1 MLAILD
7 DMKKFARLIK
17 TLDSTNKTT
26 IKVQALADYFKV
38 AGDTDKVWT
47 IAILSHR
54 RPPRPVNTTLL
65 REWASELANIPLWLF
80 EESYH
85 IVGDLA
91 ETIALVVP
99 STQTST
105 EKSLTR
111 FLKEMIALKKKPDEE
126 KKAYL
131 YENWKV
137 LDYYERFVFCKL
149 ITGSFRIGV
158 SQKLMTRAL
167 AKATDIDEDILAY
180 KLMGNWNPNKISFQE
195 LILEENES
203 DYLSKPYPFYLAYAI
218 EGDVSD
224 LGDVNDWSAEHKWDG
239 IRSQVILRNDE
250 IFVWSRGEELVTDK
264 YPEFGKFVGVIPN
277 GTVIDGEILPFPKE
291 QIGTFND
298 LQKRIGRKTV
308 SKNLLKK
315 VPVILKAY
323 DLLEWE
329 GKDIRN
335 TPFIDRRRLLETL
348 FRSVRP
354 PGRLESAR
362 HRRSRGPASEKVAS
376 RIRQSA
382 GSETDGETIKSIAS
396 KTAPKQAKGTKNK
409 DQPAEMPVSSAV
421 EIPLHLSETIH
432 FNSWEEAAK
441 ERERSREVRSEGLM
455 LKRKDSPYLVG
466 RKKGDWWKWKVDPLT
481 IDAVL
486 TYAMRGHGRR
496 SNLFTDYTF
505 ALWDE
510 KEDGERELVT
520 FAKAYSGL
528 TDAEFRKVDNWIKR
542 NTLERFGPVRSVT
555 PHHVFEIAFE
565 GIAPST
571 RHKSGVATRFPRI
584 LRWRK
589 DKKIEEANT
598 LSDLKR
604 LIPSLTSESG

>member
-1 MLAILD
+1 
-7 DMKKFARLIK
+7 
-17 TLDSTNKTT
+17 
-26 IKVQALADYFKV
+26 
-38 AGDTDKVWT
+38 
-47 IAILSHR
+47 
-54 RPPRPVNTTLL
+54 
-65 REWASELANIPLWLF
+65 
-80 EESYH
+80 
-85 IVGDLA
+85 
-91 ETIALVVP
+91 
-99 STQTST
+99 
-105 EKSLTR
+105 
-111 FLKEMIALKKKPDEE
+111 MIALKKKPDDE

-131 YENWKV
+131 YENWKR
-137 LDYYERFVFCKL
+137 LDYYERFVFTKL

-167 AKATDIDEDILAY
+167 AKATEIDEDILAY
-180 KLMGNWNPNKISFQE
+180 KLMGNWDPNTITFQE

-218 EGDVSD
+218 EGEVDE
-224 LGDVNDWSAEHKWDG
+224 LGDVAEWSAEHKWDG

-264 YPEFGKFVGVIPN
+264 YPEFGAFVDLIPN
-277 GTVIDGEILPFPKE
+277 GTVLDGEILPYLE
-291 QIGTFND
+291 GQIGTFND
-298 LQKRIGRKTV
+298 LQTRIGRKTV
-308 SKNLLKK
+308 SKNLLKN

-323 DLLEWE
+323 DLLEWD

-335 TPFIDRRRLLETL
+335 EPFSKRRELLEQMYK
-348 FRSVRP
+348 RV
-354 PGRLESAR
+354 
-362 HRRSRGPASEKVAS
+362 K
-376 RIRQSA
+376 
-382 GSETDGETIKSIAS
+382 ETTS
-396 KTAPKQAKGTKNK
+396 GT
-409 DQPAEMPVSSAV
+409 V
-421 EIPLHLSETIH
+421 EIPLHLSETIS
-432 FNSWEEAAK
+432 FKSWSEAAK
-441 ERERSREVRSEGLM
+441 ERERSREVHSEGLM

-505 ALWDE
+505 ALWDDAENGE
-510 KEDGERELVT
+510 KELVT

-528 TDAEFRKVDNWIKR
+528 TDAEFRKVDNWIKK

-565 GIAPST
+565 GIALSK

-589 DKKIEEANT
+589 DKKIDEANS
-598 LSDLKR
+598 LADLKSM
-604 LIPSLTSESG
+604 IV

>member
-1 MLAILD
+1 
-7 DMKKFARLIK
+7 MKNFALLIK

-26 IKVQALADYFKV
+26 VKVQALTNYFLK
-38 AGDTDKVWT
+38 ANDADKVWT

-65 REWASELANIPLWLF
+65 RTWASELANIPLWLF

-91 ETIALVVP
+91 ETIALVIP
-99 STQTST
+99 AANQSSD
-105 EKSLTR
+105 KSLTV
-111 FLKEMIALKKKPDEE
+111 FLEEMIALKKKSDDD

-137 LDYYERFVFCKL
+137 LNYYERFVFTKL
-149 ITGSFRIGV
+149 ITGGFRIGV

-167 AKATDIDEDILAY
+167 AKASEIDEDILAY
-180 KLMGNWNPNKISFQE
+180 KLMGNWDPNTISFQQ
-195 LILEENES
+195 LVLEENES

-218 EGDVSD
+218 EGEASD
-224 LGDVNDWSAEHKWDG
+224 LGDINEWSAEHKWDG

-250 IFVWSRGEELVTDK
+250 LFVWSRGEELVTDK
-264 YPEFGKFVGVIPN
+264 YPEFKKFVGVIPN
-277 GTVIDGEILPFPKE
+277 GTVIDGEILPYPNGT
-291 QIGTFND
+291 IGTFND
-298 LQKRIGRKTV
+298 LQTRIGRKNI
-308 SKNLLKK
+308 SSALLKK

-323 DLLEWE
+323 DILEWE
-329 GKDIRN
+329 GKDIRQ
-335 TPFIDRRRLLETL
+335 TPFIERRQLLEKL
-348 FRSVRP
+348 FKDVTERSQSEVA
-354 PGRLESAR
+354 E
-362 HRRSRGPASEKVAS
+362 RS
-376 RIRQSA
+376 QS
-382 GSETDGETIKSIAS
+382 D
-396 KTAPKQAKGTKNK
+396 
-409 DQPAEMPVSSAV
+409 
-421 EIPLHLSETIH
+421 IPLYLSETMH
-432 FNSWEEAAK
+432 FNSWDELAR
-441 ERERSREVRSEGLM
+441 ERDRSREMHSEGLM

-505 ALWDE
+505 ALWKDNEEGE
-510 KEDGERELVT
+510 KELVT

-528 TDAEFRKVDNWIKR
+528 TDAEFRKLDAWIKK

-565 GIAPST
+565 GIALSK
-571 RHKSGVATRFPRI
+571 RHKSGIATRFPRM

-589 DKKIEEANT
+589 DKNIHEANT
-598 LSDLKR
+598 LEDLKG
-604 LIPSLTSESG
+604 LIPN

>member
-1 MLAILD
+1 
-7 DMKKFARLIK
+7 MKHFAQLIK
-17 TLDSTNKTT
+17 ALDSTNKTN
-26 IKVQALADYFKV
+26 IKVQALTDYFKI

-65 REWASELANIPLWLF
+65 REWASEFSNIPLWLF

-91 ETIALVVP
+91 ETIALVIP
-99 STQTST
+99 ADPAST
-105 EKSLTR
+105 EKSLTQ
-111 FLKEMIALKKKPDEE
+111 FLEEMIALKKKPDDE

-137 LDYYERFVFCKL
+137 LDYYERFVFTKL

-167 AKATDIDEDILAY
+167 AKATEIDEDILAY
-180 KLMGNWNPNKISFQE
+180 KLMGNWNPDTISFQD

-218 EGDVSD
+218 EGEVDD

-264 YPEFGKFVGVIPN
+264 YPEFDAFIGIIPN
-277 GTVIDGEILPFPKE
+277 GTVIDGEILPYPKGE
-291 QIGTFND
+291 IGTFND

-308 SKNLLKK
+308 SKNLLAK

-329 GKDIRN
+329 GEDIREMA
-335 TPFIDRRRLLETL
+335 FIERRELLQKL
-348 FRSVRP
+348 FYSVTEP
-354 PGRLESAR
+354 SSSAS
-362 HRRSRGPASEKVAS
+362 RRSSTNVESGPTITSEPNP
-376 RIRQSA
+376 RQSA
-382 GSETDGETIKSIAS
+382 GRSAS
-396 KTAPKQAKGTKNK
+396 
-409 DQPAEMPVSSAV
+409 DLVSSRQARNADIV
-421 EIPLHLSETIH
+421 ENLSPSAAEIPLHLSETVH
-432 FNSWEEAAK
+432 FTSWEEAVK
-441 ERERSREVRSEGLM
+441 ERERSREVHSEGLM

-466 RKKGDWWKWKVDPLT
+466 RKKGDWWKWKVEPLT

-510 KEDGERELVT
+510 KEDGEKELVT

-528 TDAEFRKVDNWIKR
+528 TDAEFRKVDNWIKK

-565 GIAPST
+565 GIALSK

-584 LRWRK
+584 LRWRQ

-598 LSDLKR
+598 LSDLKD
-604 LIPSLTSESG
+604 LIV